1 MLNLGTNSKNVWL
14 AGWAGWLAPF
24 ASCLSLSLSLLPPR
38 SVSPWLRYLA
48 LPCVTVGTTETD
60 ESDGRRVRRTEYR
73 SIGVTDSLYL
83 PLRNVYTSTV
93 HTYLLQDVARRY
105 YYHCHYH
112 YCTIYRTRTELRCTA
127 LHYVL
132 RYSTVQYT
140 LYSPSLQDRYPAD
153 SAILQTQSRRR
164 LHKQNLKDKKKNGC

>member
-24 ASCLSLSLSLLPPR
+24 ASCLSLSLSFR
-38 SVSPWLRYLA
+38 SVSPLLRYLA
-48 LPCVTVGTTETD
+48 LPCVTAGTTETD

-73 SIGVTDSLYL
+73 SIGVTDSLHL

-105 YYHCHYH
+105 YHYHYH
-112 YCTIYRTRTELRCTA
+112 YCTIYRTRTDLRCTT
-127 LHYVL
+127 LHY
-132 RYSTVQYT
+132 YATVQYSTHSIIPLPPSKICT
-140 LYSPSLQDRYPAD
+140 LSCRLSYPAD
-153 SAILQTQSRRR
+153 IKKKPK
-164 LHKQNLKDKKKNGC
+164 KQNKNKKRQEKNGC

>member
-1 MLNLGTNSKNVWL
+1 MPVMLNLGTNSKNVWL

-24 ASCLSLSLSLLPPR
+24 ASCLSLSLCLLPPR

-73 SIGVTDSLYL
+73 SIGVTDSLHL

-93 HTYLLQDVARRY
+93 HTYCTYLPYLLQDVARTYCY
-105 YYHCHYH
+105 YYYY
-112 YCTIYRTRTELRCTA
+112 YCTIYRTRTDLRCTA

-132 RYSTVQYT
+132 RYSTVQYSTVHT
-140 LYSPSLQDRYPAD
+140 LFSLPPRYVPYPAD
-153 SAILQTQSRRR
+153 SVILQT
-164 LHKQNLKDKKKNGC
+164 

>member
-1 MLNLGTNSKNVWL
+1 MSGWL

-60 ESDGRRVRRTEYR
+60 ESDGRRVRRSEYR
-73 SIGVTDSLYL
+73 SIGVTDSLHL

-105 YYHCHYH
+105 YYYYCH
-112 YCTIYRTRTELRCTA
+112 YCTIYRTRTDLYYTA

-132 RYSTVQYT
+132 RNSTVQYST
-140 LYSPSLQDRYPAD
+140 HSITPLPPSKIHPYPAD
-153 SAILQTQSRRR
+153 SAILQTRYKTTT
-164 LHKQNLKDKKKNGC
+164 KQKPKKQEKTRKKNGC

>member
-1 MLNLGTNSKNVWL
+1 MPVMLNLGTKSKNVWL

-38 SVSPWLRYLA
+38 SVSPLLRYLA

-60 ESDGRRVRRTEYR
+60 ESDGRRVRRTECR
-73 SIGVTDSLYL
+73 SIGVTDSLHL

-105 YYHCHYH
+105 YHYHYH
-112 YCTIYRTRTELRCTA
+112 YCTIYRTA
-127 LHYVL
+127 LHY
-132 RYSTVQYT
+132 YATVQYST
-140 LYSPSLQDRYPAD
+140 HSILPPS
-153 SAILQTQSRRR
+153 
-164 LHKQNLKDKKKNGC
+164 

>member
-1 MLNLGTNSKNVWL
+1 MLNLGTKSKNVWL

-24 ASCLSLSLSLLPPR
+24 ASCLSLSLPLR

-60 ESDGRRVRRTEYR
+60 ESDGRSVRRTEYR
-73 SIGVTDSLYL
+73 SIGVTDSLHL

-93 HTYLLQDVARRY
+93 HTYLLQDVARTY
-105 YYHCHYH
+105 YY

-127 LHYVL
+127 LYYVL
-132 RYSTVQYT
+132 RYSTHSILPPSKICT
-140 LYSPSLQDRYPAD
+140 LSCRLSYPAD
-153 SAILQTQSRRR
+153 ITKNLK
-164 LHKQNLKDKKKNGC
+164 KQNKNKKRQEKKNGC